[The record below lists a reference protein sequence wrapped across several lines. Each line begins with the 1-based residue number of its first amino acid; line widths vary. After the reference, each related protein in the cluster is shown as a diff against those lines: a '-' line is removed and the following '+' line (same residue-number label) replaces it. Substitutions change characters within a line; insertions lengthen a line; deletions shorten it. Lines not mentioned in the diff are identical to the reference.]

1 MRALLLVL
9 AVLAAAACS
18 GPLQQVESSPS
29 SSVSPPGPG
38 ELDPAVDLPA
48 DFPSDLPV
56 YPGARPVLVTTSTVG
71 GTSWEVK
78 WQTFDSLD
86 RVKAFYSAQLNL
98 GGWIVSSEDNTPA
111 SYTATFHRV
120 NNSSYAGL
128 LAVDT
133 TSKQGV
139 TTVSVVVLARS

>member
-1 MRALLLVL
+1 MRAALLVL
-9 AVLAAAACS
+9 VLLTAAACI
-18 GPLQQVESSPS
+18 GRLPLPGSSPS
-29 SSVSPPGPG
+29 PSVSHPGPG

-48 DFPSDLPV
+48 GFPQDLPV
-56 YPGARPVLVTTSTVG
+56 YPGARPVLVTTSTVA

-78 WQTFDSLD
+78 WQTLDSLD
-86 RVKAFYSAQLNL
+86 RVKAFYSTQLNVAD
-98 GGWIVSSEDNTPA
+98 WIVSSEDNTPA

-120 NNSSYAGL
+120 SNSSYAGL

-139 TTVSVVVLARS
+139 TSISVVLLARS